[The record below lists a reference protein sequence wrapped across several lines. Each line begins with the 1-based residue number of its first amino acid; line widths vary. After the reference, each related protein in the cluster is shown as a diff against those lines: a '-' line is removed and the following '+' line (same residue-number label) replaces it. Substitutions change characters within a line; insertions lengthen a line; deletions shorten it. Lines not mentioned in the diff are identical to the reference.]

1 MARGKFNK
9 RGGGRRVDAQSADEI
24 EQRNQRLAEF
34 EESRAKRRAE
44 EEEAENGGVDG
55 ESEGN
60 AEKPGKKTGDSE
72 KGKGASAPVQTT
84 SAEDHKKNLAKLEM
98 VRKRREQAEAR
109 RKVEQEAEL
118 AQELDR
124 KARLKKVGGDD
135 SDDDGK
141 KKKKSKA
148 KEIPKLTKIAIK
160 KMKPSQMKDA
170 LKERGLDIQGN
181 KNALTT
187 RLLEYEANR

>member
-44 EEEAENGGVDG
+44 EEEAENGVVDG
-55 ESEGN
+55 GNEGDAVN
-60 AEKPGKKTGDSE
+60 SKQRSGDSE
-72 KGKGASAPVQTT
+72 KGKASSAPVQVT
-84 SAEDHKKNLAKLEM
+84 SAEDHKKNLAKLEI

-109 RKVEQEAEL
+109 RKAEKEAEL
-118 AQELDR
+118 AQELER
-124 KARLKKVGGDD
+124 KARLNEVGYDS
-135 SDDDGK
+135 SDDGGK

-148 KEIPKLTKIAIK
+148 KEIPKLSKIEIK
-160 KMKPSQMKDA
+160 KMKPSQMKDGKYNLRVA
-170 LKERGLDIQGN
+170 QRN
-181 KNALTT
+181 HC
-187 RLLEYEANR
+187 